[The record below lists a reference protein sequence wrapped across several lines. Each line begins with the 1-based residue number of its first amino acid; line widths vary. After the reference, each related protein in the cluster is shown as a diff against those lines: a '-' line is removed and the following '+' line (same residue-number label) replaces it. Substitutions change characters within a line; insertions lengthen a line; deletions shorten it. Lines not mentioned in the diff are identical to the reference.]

1 MNCERELE
9 VVTALMD
16 GRWPDGCEP
25 ALRAHAAACTACSE
39 LVQIAGAVREQH
51 LATMQEAA
59 VPPSG
64 LVWWR
69 AQRRSRQEALATVS
83 RAITTVQAAS
93 VGIAVAI
100 ALTVIGFTRD
110 TWQGWVAH
118 ASDYVAFGGLDFTPA
133 VDVLLLAGVATA
145 VLLAPIVVWFAFAR
159 D

>member
-25 ALRAHAAACTACSE
+25 ALHAHAAACPTCGE

-51 LATMQEAA
+51 LATMQEAV

-69 AQRRSRQEALATVS
+69 AQRRSRQEALATAS

-93 VGIAVAI
+93 VGIAIVT
-100 ALTVIGFTRD
+100 ALTVIGFTRE
-110 TWQGWVAH
+110 TWQGWVAR
-118 ASDYVAFGGLDFTPA
+118 ASDYIAFGGLQFTPA
-133 VDVLLLAGVATA
+133 VDVLLLVGVATA
-145 VLLAPIVVWFAFAR
+145 VLLAPIVVWFAVTR